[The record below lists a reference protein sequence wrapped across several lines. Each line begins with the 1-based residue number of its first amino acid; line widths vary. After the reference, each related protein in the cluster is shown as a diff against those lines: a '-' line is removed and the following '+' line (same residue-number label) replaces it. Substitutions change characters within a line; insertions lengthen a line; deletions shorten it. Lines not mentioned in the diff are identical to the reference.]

1 MKIEISTSSAS
12 AALKIAGSVTGR
24 RQVMPLLSCVR
35 LSTDPQNKKVVSLKA
50 TDINN
55 FLICNVEALTEVK
68 EELDLCLDAALL
80 RSIVNEFS
88 GSTFLLEVEKKGRVV
103 LKSEKTIYRVNTV
116 DPTDFPAVPVTSA
129 SKNPLVLQDDFL
141 FTALRT
147 AAPFA
152 SKDGTRFQINSVFL
166 EGLNNGLNVIATDG
180 RALFFDRLVSS
191 GYVLPSA
198 IVSLESV
205 KMIESVLSSSESTSL
220 SFVDNY
226 LCLETPGATLY
237 SRLVAGA
244 YPDYAQVLPK
254 QVITTILVERE
265 QLLTAARR
273 VAVTQADI
281 VFKVK
286 GNTLTLTSES
296 PEVGEAVQEVTVES
310 CSGNNIDIMFGQH
323 LIFKALSKMEGTIKL
338 EFSDS
343 FGPLKISATSGESFS
358 LIMPKR

>member
-1 MKIEISTSSAS
+1 MKIEISTSSAA

-24 RQVMPLLSCVR
+24 RQVMPVLSCVR
-35 LSTDPQNKKVVSLKA
+35 LGADLQNKKGVNLKA

-55 FLICNVEALTEVK
+55 FLISNIEALTEIK
-68 EELDLCLDAALL
+68 DEMDLCVDATLL

-88 GSTFLLEVEKKGRVV
+88 GPTFSLEVEKKGRVV
-103 LKSEKTIYRVNTV
+103 LKSEKTIYRVNTI
-116 DPTDFPAVPVTSA
+116 DTSDFPPVPVTSV
-129 SKNPLVLQDDFL
+129 SKNPLVLQDSSL
-141 FTALRT
+141 LTALRT

-152 SKDGTRFQINSVFL
+152 SKDGTRFQISSIFL
-166 EGLNNGLNVIATDG
+166 EGINNGLNVIATDG
-180 RALFFDRLVSS
+180 HALFFDRLVSS
-191 GYVLPSA
+191 GYALPSA

-205 KMIESVLSSSESTSL
+205 KMIESVLASSESIGL

-226 LCLETPGATLY
+226 LCLETPSNTLY

-254 QVITTILVERE
+254 EIITTVLVERE

-286 GNTLTLTSES
+286 NSTLTLTSES
-296 PEVGEAVQEVTVES
+296 PEVGEAVQEVAIES
-310 CSGNNIDIMFGQH
+310 CSGNNLEIMFGQH
-323 LIFKALSKMEGTIKL
+323 LIFKALSKMEGMIKL
-338 EFSDS
+338 EFSDPL
-343 FGPLKISATSGESFS
+343 GPLKIAASSGQSFS
-358 LIMPKR
+358 LVMPKR